1 MEFLNLLAHIGTNEW
16 VKAFIA
22 NNNILISCTPI
33 AVGLALKAF
42 AMLGPNTPD
51 DKIKT
56 MLQGIVS
63 KRVKKNES
71 NSI

>member
-22 NNNILISCTPI
+22 NNNILISGSPI
-33 AVGLALKAF
+33 VIGLVLKVF
-42 AMLGPNTPD
+42 AILGPNTPD
-51 DKIKT
+51 NKITT
-56 MLQGIVS
+56 MLQGVAA